1 MIKEVILAKIGLT
14 METGTIIKWLKKEGD
29 YVEQG
34 DLMLEVETD
43 KVATVVEA
51 FHPGFLKK
59 IVQKEGSEVPVN
71 AVIAYVGEKDDDL
84 DSFLKDKGSR
94 DSFEQASLSSTDAE
108 KGKNKAK
115 GTARV
120 RVNASPLAK
129 RLASELGVDL
139 FLIKG
144 TGPDSRIGKEDVQA
158 AAKKLASIGRQEY
171 TIPIDSNVK
180 IHSEI
185 KLTGI
190 KKVVAGRM
198 KASYNDAPHIH
209 LELTVEMTNSSLLRD
224 RLNKKADKSK
234 HITYTDIIVKT
245 AAEVLKENRLLNA
258 TFKEDTVFIFDDI
271 NIGIA
276 VSTDKGLVVPVIKNA
291 DKLNFAEISLA
302 SRNLIDRVRNGKQ
315 SMDDM
320 SGGTFTITNLGMF
333 GVESFKPILNP
344 GQSAILAV
352 GVIKETAA
360 AGGSEKVVFRP
371 MMNLSLACD
380 HRVVD
385 GSEGAKF
392 LSELKGLLENPPNG
406 L

>member
-14 METGTIIKWLKKEGD
+14 METGTILKWLKKEGD
-29 YVEQG
+29 YVEQ
-34 DLMLEVETD
+34 DDQLLEVETD
-43 KVATVVEA
+43 KVTTVVEA
-51 FHPGFLKK
+51 YHPGYLKK
-59 IVQKEGSEVPVN
+59 IIEKEGSEVPVN
-71 AVIAYVGEKDDDL
+71 AVIAYVGEKEDDL
-84 DSFLKDKGSR
+84 DSFLKDTGSGDR
-94 DSFEQASLSSTDAE
+94 VEQVSPVSAEPE
-108 KGKNKAK
+108 KGENKAK

-139 FLIKG
+139 SLIKG
-144 TGPDSRIGKEDVQA
+144 TGPDKRIGKEDVQA
-158 AAKKLASIGRQEY
+158 AARELASEGRQEY
-171 TIPIDSNVK
+171 TPVKDSDVK
-180 IHSEI
+180 ILSEK

-209 LELTVEMTNSSLLRD
+209 LELSVDMTNTSFLRE
-224 RLNKKADKSK
+224 RLNKEAEKLK
-234 HITYTDIIVKT
+234 HVTYTDIIVKA
-245 AAEVLKENRLLNA
+245 AAEVLKKNRLLNA
-258 TFKEDTVFIFDDI
+258 TLREDTVVIFDDI

-276 VSTDKGLVVPVIKNA
+276 VSTDKGLVVPVIKNT
-291 DKLNFAEISLA
+291 DKLDLAEISLA
-302 SRNLIDRVRNGKQ
+302 SGNLIDRIRDGKQ
-315 SMDDM
+315 SIEDV

-333 GVESFKPILNP
+333 GIESFKPILNP

-360 AGGSEKVVFRP
+360 AGGSGQVIFRP

-380 HRVVD
+380 HRIVD
-385 GSEGAKF
+385 GADGAKF
-392 LSELKGLLENPPNG
+392 LSELKELLENPADG

>member
-14 METGTIIKWLKKEGD
+14 METGTILKWLKKEGD

-34 DLMLEVETD
+34 DQLLEVETD
-43 KVATVVEA
+43 KVTTVVEA
-51 FHPGFLKK
+51 FHPGYLKK
-59 IVQKEGSEVPVN
+59 IIQKEGSEVPVN

-84 DSFLKDKGSR
+84 DSFLKDRGSR
-94 DSFEQASLSSTDAE
+94 DSVELASSVSTDAKKVE
-108 KGKNKAK
+108 NKAK

-129 RLASELGVDL
+129 RLAAELGVDL
-139 FLIKG
+139 SLVKG
-144 TGPDSRIGKEDVQA
+144 TGPDNRIGKEDVQA
-158 AAKKLASIGRQEY
+158 AAKELVSGGRQEY
-171 TIPIDSNVK
+171 AAVKDSDVK
-180 IHSEI
+180 ILSEE

-190 KKVVAGRM
+190 KKVIAGRM

-209 LELTVEMTNSSLLRD
+209 LELSVDMTNASLLRD
-224 RLNKKADKSK
+224 RMNKESEKVK

-245 AAEVLKENRLLNA
+245 AAEVLKKNRLLNA
-258 TFKEDTVFIFDDI
+258 TLREDVVLIFEDI

-291 DKLNFAEISLA
+291 DNLDLAGISLA
-302 SRNLIDRVRNGKQ
+302 SRNLIDRVRAGKQ
-315 SMDDM
+315 SIDDV

-344 GQSAILAV
+344 KQSAILAV

-360 AGGSEKVVFRP
+360 AGESGQVLFRP
-371 MMNLSLACD
+371 MMNISLACD
-380 HRVVD
+380 HRIID
-385 GSEGAKF
+385 GAEGAKF
-392 LSELKGLLENPPNG
+392 LSELKGLLENPSDG

>member
-14 METGTIIKWLKKEGD
+14 METGTILKWLKKEGD

-34 DLMLEVETD
+34 DQLLEVETD
-43 KVATVVEA
+43 KVTTVVEA
-51 FHPGFLKK
+51 FHPGYLKK
-59 IVQKEGSEVPVN
+59 IIQKEGSEVPVN

-84 DSFLKDKGSR
+84 DSFLKDRGSR
-94 DSFEQASLSSTDAE
+94 DSVELASSVSTDAKKVE
-108 KGKNKAK
+108 NKAK

-129 RLASELGVDL
+129 RLAAELGVDL
-139 FLIKG
+139 SLVKG
-144 TGPDSRIGKEDVQA
+144 TGPDNRIGKEDVQA
-158 AAKKLASIGRQEY
+158 AAKELVSGGRQEY
-171 TIPIDSNVK
+171 AAVKDSDVK
-180 IHSEI
+180 ILSEE

-190 KKVVAGRM
+190 KKVIAGRM

-209 LELTVEMTNSSLLRD
+209 LELSVDMTNASLLRD
-224 RLNKKADKSK
+224 RMNKESEKVK

-245 AAEVLKENRLLNA
+245 AAEVLKKNRLLNA
-258 TFKEDTVFIFDDI
+258 TLREDVVLIFEDI

-291 DKLNFAEISLA
+291 DNLDLAGISLA
-302 SRNLIDRVRNGKQ
+302 SRNLIDRVRAGKQ
-315 SMDDM
+315 SIDDV

-344 GQSAILAV
+344 KQSAILAV

-360 AGGSEKVVFRP
+360 AGGSGQVLFRP
-371 MMNLSLACD
+371 MMNISLACD
-380 HRVVD
+380 HRIID
-385 GSEGAKF
+385 GAEGAKF
-392 LSELKGLLENPPNG
+392 LSELKGLLENPSDG

>member
-14 METGTIIKWLKKEGD
+14 METGTILKWLKKEGD

-34 DLMLEVETD
+34 DQLLEVETD
-43 KVATVVEA
+43 KVTTVVEA
-51 FHPGFLKK
+51 FHPGYLKK
-59 IVQKEGSEVPVN
+59 IIQKEGSEVPVN

-84 DSFLKDKGSR
+84 DSFLQDRGSR
-94 DSFEQASLSSTDAE
+94 DSVELASSVSTDAKKVE
-108 KGKNKAK
+108 NKAK

-129 RLASELGVDL
+129 RLAAELGVDL
-139 FLIKG
+139 SLVKG
-144 TGPDSRIGKEDVQA
+144 TGPDNRIGKEDVQA
-158 AAKKLASIGRQEY
+158 AAKELVSGGRQEY
-171 TIPIDSNVK
+171 AAVKDSDVK
-180 IHSEI
+180 ILSEE

-190 KKVVAGRM
+190 KKVIAGRM

-209 LELTVEMTNSSLLRD
+209 LELSVDMTNASLLRD
-224 RLNKKADKSK
+224 RMNKESEKVK

-245 AAEVLKENRLLNA
+245 AAEVLKKNRLLNA
-258 TFKEDTVFIFDDI
+258 TLREDVVLIFEDI

-291 DKLNFAEISLA
+291 DNLDLAGISLA
-302 SRNLIDRVRNGKQ
+302 SRNLIDRVRAGKQ
-315 SMDDM
+315 SIDDV

-344 GQSAILAV
+344 KQSAILAV

-360 AGGSEKVVFRP
+360 AGGSGQVLFRP
-371 MMNLSLACD
+371 MMNISLACD
-380 HRVVD
+380 HRIID
-385 GSEGAKF
+385 GAEGAKF
-392 LSELKGLLENPPNG
+392 LSELKGLLENPSDG

>member
-14 METGTIIKWLKKEGD
+14 METGTILKWLKKEGD

-34 DLMLEVETD
+34 DQLLEVETD
-43 KVATVVEA
+43 KVTTVVEA
-51 FHPGFLKK
+51 FHPGYLKK
-59 IVQKEGSEVPVN
+59 IIQKEGSEVPVN

-84 DSFLKDKGSR
+84 DSFLQDRGSR
-94 DSFEQASLSSTDAE
+94 DSVELASSVSTDAKKVE
-108 KGKNKAK
+108 NKAK

-129 RLASELGVDL
+129 RLAAELGVDL
-139 FLIKG
+139 SLVKG
-144 TGPDSRIGKEDVQA
+144 TGPDNRIGKEDVQA
-158 AAKKLASIGRQEY
+158 AAKELVSGGRQEY
-171 TIPIDSNVK
+171 AAVKDSDVK
-180 IHSEI
+180 ILSEE

-190 KKVVAGRM
+190 KKVIAGRM

-209 LELTVEMTNSSLLRD
+209 LELSVDMTNASLLRD
-224 RLNKKADKSK
+224 RMNKESEKVK

-245 AAEVLKENRLLNA
+245 AAEVLKKNRLLNA
-258 TFKEDTVFIFDDI
+258 TLREDVVLIFEDI

-291 DKLNFAEISLA
+291 DNLDLAGISLA
-302 SRNLIDRVRNGKQ
+302 SRNLIDRVRAGKQ
-315 SMDDM
+315 SIDDV

-344 GQSAILAV
+344 KQSAILAV

-360 AGGSEKVVFRP
+360 AGESGQVLFRP
-371 MMNLSLACD
+371 MMNISLACD
-380 HRVVD
+380 HRIID
-385 GSEGAKF
+385 GAEGAKF
-392 LSELKGLLENPPNG
+392 LSELKGLLENPSDG